1 MIPYIFYKMANG
13 SMKYYTCFCRYV
25 SGMLG
30 EVSPNLPK
38 HLSLDNLKIS
48 SLHVWSLV
56 ILTVI
61 TPCGN
66 SPCSIMGW
74 DASSPRWK
82 WFDRRSKVVS
92 DLYAF
97 GSSWWQLGMQ
107 LFGPANFLFKGVI
120 LEADTPLERFTWAL
134 NLLWKCLDHLDSHKS
149 HLKRKISV
157 VIHSQRDQPD
167 VIMSLLYRFN
177 MWHPIALVDGPMT
190 PCFRTI

>member
-1 MIPYIFYKMANG
+1 MISYRFYKMANG
-13 SMKYYTCFCRYV
+13 SMKFYTCFCRYV

-30 EVSPNLPK
+30 EVPPNLPK
-38 HLSLDNLKIS
+38 HLSLDNLKTS

-61 TPCGN
+61 APCGN

-107 LFGPANFLFKGVI
+107 ILMLFGPANFLFKGVI

-134 NLLWKCLDHLDSHKS
+134 NMLWKCLDHLDSHKS
-149 HLKRKISV
+149 HLKREISV
-157 VIHSQRDQPD
+157 VIHSQRDQLD
-167 VIMSLLYRFN
+167 LTMSLS
-177 MWHPIALVDGPMT
+177 I
-190 PCFRTI
+190 

>member
-1 MIPYIFYKMANG
+1 MIPYRFYKMANG
-13 SMKYYTCFCRYV
+13 SMKFYTCFCRYV

-30 EVSPNLPK
+30 EVPPNLPK

-61 TPCGN
+61 APCGN

-74 DASSPRWK
+74 DASSPRWNGLTGGV
-82 WFDRRSKVVS
+82 RSFLTFMPLV
-92 DLYAF
+92 LPG
-97 GSSWWQLGMQ
+97 GSLACSFLGQ
-107 LFGPANFLFKGVI
+107 PIFLFKGVI

-177 MWHPIALVDGPMT
+177 LWHPIALVDGPMT